1 MDRVFFVTLL
11 LGIIVSCALVY
22 SVQKKRKKGQIKEM
36 FTYNANSILSYDNSD
51 NTSNNVYLLI
61 KSLLYFYYLAP
72 YFMSDDSANGYYT
85 DQACKT
91 AINAG
96 CDQLVIFKFLPTF
109 LDSYCTFK
117 NTTNK
122 PTTAGTKNN
131 TPKTEL
137 TVLEETTF
145 LTGFDQTCNTF
156 LIENVSSFD
165 DTTYDSDQSCKNMTS
180 SVGVGKDAAKMRIL
194 SYNYLFAKRC
204 IQFYLHHVETV
215 TTDRAYIITTHG
227 NMNLF
232 NLLRPCFISFPGVG
246 LFSIQSVGYT
256 QKGDIKNSMISY
268 SNKLPSSSPQVLQNT
283 YYIKAVTESEID
295 ANQSQSSYQ
304 APPLG
309 ASTNFPTIYYPSSL
323 QEPAIIKTGMLY
335 NSYSV
340 VFDNKML
347 NTSWKDFSPSITMS
361 DVTTNNLCKSI
372 TFNWNKENATV
383 NPGNLA
389 FYVSIDATV
398 TSGDPSAYLI
408 HADFPKATAINSST
422 IFHIVVTYTLD
433 LLIITSFMKDLM
445 QGNKTQITMKQYKVR
460 SNTQARQPV
469 FLQYKKDVMTTNTN
483 FVETSSGG
491 SSGSTPRK
499 LNFRTYESLVNF
511 DEIPNLANLA
521 KQLGYTL

>member
-1 MDRVFFVTLL
+1 
-11 LGIIVSCALVY
+11 
-22 SVQKKRKKGQIKEM
+22 
-36 FTYNANSILSYDNSD
+36 
-51 NTSNNVYLLI
+51 
-61 KSLLYFYYLAP
+61 
-72 YFMSDDSANGYYT
+72 
-85 DQACKT
+85 
-91 AINAG
+91 
-96 CDQLVIFKFLPTF
+96 
-109 LDSYCTFK
+109 
-117 NTTNK
+117 
-122 PTTAGTKNN
+122 
-131 TPKTEL
+131 
-137 TVLEETTF
+137 
-145 LTGFDQTCNTF
+145 
-156 LIENVSSFD
+156 
-165 DTTYDSDQSCKNMTS
+165 
-180 SVGVGKDAAKMRIL
+180 
-194 SYNYLFAKRC
+194 
-204 IQFYLHHVETV
+204 
-215 TTDRAYIITTHG
+215 
-227 NMNLF
+227 
-232 NLLRPCFISFPGVG
+232 
-246 LFSIQSVGYT
+246 
-256 QKGDIKNSMISY
+256 MISY

-469 FLQYKKDVMTTNTN
+469 FIQYKKDVMTTNTN

-521 KQLGYTL
+521 KQLGYSL